1 MIRQFAIV
9 FGIAILY
16 PTLVY
21 YSVRAYQPVPEFQY
35 SYRITARL
43 APTTPEGWKVW
54 EEENRAFEKKRQEEL
69 DAVDKATQ
77 PFYRAL
83 IFIGTSL
90 GLAAILVGL
99 LLKSHTV
106 GVGLILGGTVSIANA
121 YSGYWDHLDDRIR
134 YVSLLLGFCLLVFLA
149 YRLFHMARNNPV

>member
-1 MIRQFAIV
+1 MMRQFVII
-9 FGIAILY
+9 FGIAMLY
-16 PTLVY
+16 PVLVY
-21 YSVRAYQPVPEFQY
+21 YAVNAYQPFPKFEYTVHA
-35 SYRITARL
+35 SVRIT
-43 APTTPEGWKVW
+43 PTTPEGWKAW

-69 DAVDKATQ
+69 DAIDKATQ

-106 GVGLILGGTVSIANA
+106 GVGLILGGAVSITNA
-121 YSGYWDHLDDRIR
+121 YSGYWEHLDDRIR
-134 YVSLLLGFCLLVFLA
+134 YVSLLLGFCLVVFLA
-149 YRLFHMARNNPV
+149 YRLFHMTRNNPI